1 MFINFYGKIVMDFFL
16 GKKEYIYVLWN
27 WIEFEVWSFFFYKNG
42 WSESKNNMKIY
53 KYNRLLFLKEYK
65 FVIEKNRERLV

>member
-1 MFINFYGKIVMDFFL
+1 MFY
-16 GKKEYIYVLWN
+16 E
-27 WIEFEVWSFFFYKNG
+27 IELNLKFEVFFFYKNG